1 MGSTVRRG
9 RARSSCVV
17 ATALALLAVGAGPGG
32 AATPA
37 PTTAPAPATAAAAAA
52 AKAMARAKARASTE
66 PANATLG
73 YRANARHDSFVAGAT
88 AAPPF
93 TKAWSLDLG
102 SAVSAP
108 VAVGGKVYVVVNA
121 AAEEGSDGPRMEL
134 VGLDAATGT
143 RLWPQRL
150 ITDNDPKA
158 TLAYGGGLLYT
169 QTGRGV
175 VTAWDPATGRQRWT
189 RSIGS
194 GSCEYPPT
202 WYDGTLYTQDGR
214 GTALALRP
222 SDGSELWRAP
232 LVDWGW
238 SPVVVDEVG
247 VWFGF
252 DNSSYQLLDR
262 RTGRELRRYDVPD
275 RTELGGNPIARGA
288 GALWLRS
295 DDLDDERTVAYDQ
308 NTGAVLRSFPADATP
323 AFGPGRVYVAYRG
336 VVKAIS
342 TTTYKTVWSYTSP
355 RQAAAVRLVAGGYV
369 YVRDGNGK
377 LVVLNERTGA
387 VVWSYRLWTEPHPM
401 EDVPAENDWRGWVNP
416 GIATASGRV
425 FAPAE
430 NGVLIAFKD

>member
-1 MGSTVRRG
+1 MGSTARRVQVR
-9 RARSSCVV
+9 SCCVV
-17 ATALALLAVGAGPGG
+17 ATALAAMAVGAGQGG
-32 AATPA
+32 AA
-37 PTTAPAPATAAAAAA
+37 APAPAPEPVAAAAA
-52 AKAMARAKARASTE
+52 AKAKAKAKVKAKASTG

-73 YRANARHDSFVAGAT
+73 YRANARQDSFVPGAT

-93 TKAWSLDLG
+93 TKAWSVDLG

-108 VAVGGKVYVVVNA
+108 VAVGGKVFVVVNA
-121 AAEEGSDGPRMEL
+121 AEEEESDGPRMEL
-134 VGLDAATGT
+134 VGLDAATGK

-158 TLAYGGGLLYT
+158 TLAHGGGLLYT

-175 VTAWDPATGRQRWT
+175 VTAWDPATGEQRWT

-222 SDGSELWRAP
+222 SDGAELWRAP

-238 SPVVVDEVG
+238 SPVVVDDRG

-262 RTGRELRRYDVPD
+262 HTGREMRRYDVPD

-295 DDLDDERTVAYDQ
+295 DDLHDERTVAYDQ
-308 NTGAVLRSFPADATP
+308 STGAVLRSFPADATP

-342 TTTYKTVWSYTSP
+342 TTTYETAWSYSSP
-355 RQAAAVRLVAGGYV
+355 RQAATVRLVAGGYV

-377 LVVLNERTGA
+377 LVVLNERTGT
-387 VVWSYRLWTEPHPM
+387 VVWSYRLWTEPHPT
-401 EDVPAENDWRGWVNP
+401 EYVPAENDWRGWVNP
-416 GIATASGRV
+416 GIATAGGRV

-430 NGVLIAFKD
+430 NGVLIAFED

>member
-1 MGSTVRRG
+1 MGSSTRRV

-17 ATALALLAVGAGPGG
+17 ATALAVLAVGAGPGG

-37 PTTAPAPATAAAAAA
+37 PAATHAAAAATA
-52 AKAMARAKARASTE
+52 IAKARAKAKVKATSE
-66 PANATLG
+66 PPDATLG
-73 YRANARHDSFVAGAT
+73 YRANARNDSFVTGAT

-93 TKAWSLDLG
+93 TKAWSVDLG

-108 VAVGGKVYVVVNA
+108 VAVGGKVFVVVNA
-121 AAEEGSDGPRMEL
+121 VEEEESGGPRMEL
-134 VGLDAATGT
+134 VGLDAATGK

-150 ITDNDPKA
+150 IADNDPKA

-175 VTAWDPATGRQRWT
+175 VTAWDPATGGQRWT

-222 SDGSELWRAP
+222 SDGAELWRAP

-238 SPVVVDEVG
+238 SPVVVDDLG

-252 DNSSYQLLDR
+252 DNASYQLLDR
-262 RTGRELRRYDVPD
+262 HTGRELRRYDVPD
-275 RTELGGNPIARGA
+275 LLALGGNPIARGA

-295 DDLDDERTVAYDQ
+295 DDLADERTVAYDR

-323 AFGPGRVYVAYRG
+323 AFGPGRVYVAHRG

-342 TTTYKTVWSYTSP
+342 TTTYKTAWSYRSP
-355 RQAAAVRLVAGGYV
+355 RGAATVRLVAGGYV
-369 YVRDGNGK
+369 YVQDGNGK
-377 LVVLNERTGA
+377 LVVLNERSGA
-387 VVWSYRLWTEPHPM
+387 AVWSYQLWAEPHPM
-401 EDVPAENDWRGWVNP
+401 ENVLAEEDWRGWVNP
-416 GIATASGRV
+416 GIATHDGRV
-425 FAPAE
+425 FAPGQD
-430 NGVLIAFKD
+430 GVLTAFAH